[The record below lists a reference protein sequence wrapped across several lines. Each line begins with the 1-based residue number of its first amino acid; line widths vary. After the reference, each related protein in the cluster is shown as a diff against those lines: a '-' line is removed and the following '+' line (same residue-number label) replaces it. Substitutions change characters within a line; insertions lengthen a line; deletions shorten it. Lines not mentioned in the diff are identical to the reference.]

1 MAPNPPSP
9 STAASAPADPLA
21 ESRERT
27 QPLLFRCGLAFL
39 LPLVALNLWEGRV
52 LQAAIVAV
60 LCACLGLNLWA
71 VGRGRPAPVSF
82 ALLLLP
88 GLAAM
93 WLVVEKRGPTGL
105 FWAFP
110 AALFF
115 YFSLRR
121 SVANAC
127 VGLMLAVG
135 VWRAWDLIGG
145 DVALRFALTLGALVG
160 VMNLILSA
168 LARLQERLAFEATC
182 DALTGAYNRREMTT
196 QLAAAV
202 DRQRRHAH
210 PATLLVLDLD
220 HFKTVNDTLGHDAG
234 DRVLQGLVGL
244 VQARMRRTD
253 TLFRT
258 GGEEFVLLMPDTP
271 VPEALTLAEALRAQI
286 AAAAWLPDRP
296 VTASV
301 GAAPLQPGQDVNAW
315 LRAADQALYAAKA
328 GGRNRVVLAPSAT
341 HTGPTVNAGTSP

>member
-1 MAPNPPSP
+1 MASVSPPS
-9 STAASAPADPLA
+9 AAATPDPLA

-27 QPLLFRCGLAFL
+27 QPLLYRCGLACL
-39 LPLVALNLWEGRV
+39 LPLIALNLWEERQ
-52 LQAAIVAV
+52 LMAALVAV
-60 LCACLGLNLWA
+60 LCACLALNLWA
-71 VGRGRPAPVSF
+71 VTRGRRAPISF
-82 ALLLLP
+82 AVLLVP

-93 WLVVEKRGPTGL
+93 WVVVEKRGPTGL

-115 YFSLRR
+115 YFGLRR
-121 SVANAC
+121 ALANGCAA
-127 VGLMLAVG
+127 LMLAVG
-135 VWRAWDLIGG
+135 AWRAWELVSW
-145 DVALRFALTLGALVG
+145 DVALRFALTLGALIG
-160 VMNLILSA
+160 VMNLILAA
-168 LARLQERLAFEATC
+168 LERLQERLTFEATR
-182 DALTGAYNRREMTT
+182 DALTGAYNRREMTA

-202 DRQRRHAH
+202 ERQRRHAH
-210 PATLLVLDLD
+210 PSTLLVLDLD

-271 VPEALTLAEALRAQI
+271 VPEALTLAEALRTQI
-286 AAAAWLPDRP
+286 ATAAWLPDRP

-328 GGRNRVVLAPSAT
+328 AGRNRVVLAPGGA
-341 HTGPTVNAGTSP
+341 HTAPTFNAGTPP

>member
-1 MAPNPPSP
+1 MLSAPSP
-9 STAASAPADPLA
+9 DNNAASDPLA

-27 QPLLFRCGLAFL
+27 QPLLYRCGLGVL
-39 LPLVALNLWEGRV
+39 VPLVALNLWEGRALMALLV
-52 LQAAIVAV
+52 TV
-60 LCACLGLNLWA
+60 LCACMALNLWA
-71 VGRGRPAPVSF
+71 VTHGRRAPISF
-82 ALLLLP
+82 AVLLVP

-105 FWAFP
+105 YWAFP

-115 YFSLRR
+115 YFALRR
-121 SVANAC
+121 ELANVCAGM
-127 VGLMLAVG
+127 VLAVG
-135 VWRAWDLIGG
+135 VWRAWDLVGW
-145 DVALRFALTLGALVG
+145 DVALRFALTLGALMG
-160 VMNLILSA
+160 VMNLILGA
-168 LARLQERLAFEATC
+168 LARLQERLAFEATR
-182 DALTGAYNRREMTT
+182 DALTGAYNRREMTA

-202 DRQRRHAH
+202 ERQRRHAH
-210 PATLLVLDLD
+210 PSTLLVLDLD

-234 DRVLQGLVGL
+234 DRVLQGLVAL

-271 VPEALTLAEALRAQI
+271 VPEALTLAEALRTQI
-286 AAAAWLPDRP
+286 ATAAWLPDRP

-328 GGRNRVVLAPSAT
+328 AGRNRVVLAPSGA
-341 HTGPTVNAGTSP
+341 HTAPTLNAGTLP